1 MPEILEKLLGLKF
14 IMYYMDNDSHHRP
27 HVHVEFGGHK
37 ASIAID
43 KIELLAGYLPSKK
56 LKKAEQYI
64 TLHQVK
70 LLEEWDKAVQGQTI
84 TRIN

>member
-14 IMYYMDNDSHHRP
+14 IMYYMDNDSHNRP
-27 HVHVEFGGHK
+27 HVHVEFGGFK

-43 KIELLAGYLPSKK
+43 QVELLAGYLPPKK

-64 TLHQVK
+64 TQYQAK
-70 LLEEWDKAVQGQTI
+70 LLVEWDKAVKGQTI